1 MTGVTQAG
9 STAELIAEHGARRS
23 FPAGGVVFYEGDAGV
38 FVYAVVSGEVKLTVA
53 TSAGRDVL
61 IGVKRAGDA
70 FGELAALDGRTR
82 SATATATMPT
92 VLAAVDAGV
101 FLELLETRPAA
112 AIEMLRL
119 LAAYL
124 RAANQRVSSSAGDD
138 TVARCAR
145 QLLELADRRAE
156 HHAGGRDVALAIS
169 QDDLAAW
176 IGTTR
181 ESAARAL
188 AKFRAAGC
196 ITTTRGR
203 ITITDREALQLFA
216 P

>member
-9 STAELIAEHGARRS
+9 SAAALIAEHGARRS
-23 FPAGGVVFYEGDAGV
+23 FLAGSTIFREGDPGV
-38 FVYAVVSGEVKLTVA
+38 FVYAVVAGQVKLTVA

-61 IGVKRAGDA
+61 VSVKGVGDS
-70 FGELAALDGRTR
+70 FGELAALDGRAR
-82 SATATATMPT
+82 SATATATQAT
-92 VLAAVDAGV
+92 TLAALDATT

-112 AIEMLRL
+112 AVETLRQ
-119 LAAYL
+119 LATYL
-124 RAANQRVSSSAGDD
+124 RAANQRVSASAADD
-138 TVARCAR
+138 TVARAAR
-145 QLLELADRRAE
+145 QLLDLADRYAE
-156 HHAGGRDVALAIS
+156 HHPDQSRIELAIS

-188 AKFRAAGC
+188 ARFRAAGC
-196 ITTTRGR
+196 LATSRGR
-203 ITITDREALQLFA
+203 ITITDTARLRSFA